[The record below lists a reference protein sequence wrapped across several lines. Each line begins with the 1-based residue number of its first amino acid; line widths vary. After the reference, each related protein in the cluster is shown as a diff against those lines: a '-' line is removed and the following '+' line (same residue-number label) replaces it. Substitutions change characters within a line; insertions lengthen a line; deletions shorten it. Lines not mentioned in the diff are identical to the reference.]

1 MWRSLR
7 YFWPI
12 NLSVFLAIA
21 TATAVLT
28 GALLVGDSVRGSL
41 EELTLDRLGPTEYAL
56 AANQFFRQSLAK
68 EIGEKT
74 TTESLNSILPLISI
88 TGTAVQPASKARRT
102 NINIYGLPAESGQF
116 WRTNLSEE
124 ITKRLKKSNQQIF
137 PSVVLNQSLQKELN
151 VKLGETVVLYFER
164 PPDIHREFMLGRRD
178 YTDLV
183 QSIRLT
189 VTYIVPDRNIGRF
202 SLQNSEYFPANAYVD
217 LSVLQKSVDQKQR
230 VNTILV
236 ASSKISPEEWEKKL
250 KLSLRFTDLGLTF
263 RTNDQ
268 DLLMIES
275 RDFILSPNLVN
286 AIESCASVLNL
297 KTNPILTYLAN
308 RITVGDQSIPYSTI
322 TAMNLD
328 KGGTKGGKPPLFLNS
343 WAAESLG
350 LNQDE
355 QAEVEI
361 EYFLP
366 DTENNF
372 QTEFAHFRFEGLVD
386 ISKLDPELTPNLPGI
401 QSADDMSNWEV
412 PFPIDYEK
420 IGPKDEEYWDLYQS
434 TPKAIIRLQDGQNL
448 WNSRFGKLTSLRIDV
463 NDMPLLVA
471 QTKLEE
477 SVLERLTLAEVGFR
491 LQNVKQTGLS
501 ASKGSND
508 FSVLFVSLSF
518 FLILSALLII
528 GLLFRLGTE
537 MRRDEIYLLRAVG
550 FSNQQIQLRLSKEGL
565 ILAILG
571 STLGL
576 ALAICYAS
584 LMVYGLRTWWIGAV
598 GTTALKVHI
607 SITSLVIGLVLSLI
621 MSQLTIGWVVK
632 RLSHDIQQSSHFS
645 LNSRWVIG
653 TVCLI
658 IAIGTITYALL
669 DKFSPL
675 FFYISGT
682 SLMVSGLAYF
692 SGWLHHRP
700 TTRFTNYIS
709 SSIRNTAR
717 RPGRSLLCVA
727 LVACASFVI
736 IAVGTNRQPSVES
749 SVPIKQTGTGG
760 FGYMAKADI
769 PILVDLEKF
778 DSIITG
784 SVFPCLTLPGDDVSC
799 LNLFQPQKPHIIGF
813 SSELIR
819 RGGFQF
825 QQTIDHDLDNSWNLL
840 NQDLGPTVVP
850 VIGDY
855 ESVKWILGLGIGQRI
870 SMQDESGQIIEFEF
884 VALLKD
890 SIFQSE
896 LIVSNDQ
903 LRRHFPHQSSNRT
916 FLIDSV
922 QGETVQKLEQEF
934 SSYGLDVTPTI
945 DRLKSF
951 HTVKHTYMSVF
962 QVIGGLGLMLGTA
975 GLAIVLVRN
984 TIERKKELAILQ
996 AFGFKRS
1003 ILSIIMLIENTF
1015 LILVGLFIG
1024 TISALLSVTPHL
1036 LSLGNS
1042 VPVISLVGTLIMIVA
1057 FGMGANWLAIQITT
1071 RLPLLAT
1078 LKSEF

>member
-41 EELTLDRLGPTEYAL
+41 EELTLDRLGLTEYAL
-56 AANQFFRQSLAK
+56 TANQFFRQSLAK
-68 EIGEKT
+68 EISEKAT
-74 TTESLNSILPLISI
+74 IESLNSILPLISI
-88 TGTAVQPASKARRT
+88 TGTAVQPSSKARRT
-102 NINIYGLPAESGQF
+102 NINIYGLPTEAGQF
-116 WRTNLSEE
+116 WQTNLSEE

-217 LSVLQKSVDQKQR
+217 LSALQKTVDQKQR

-275 RDFILSPNLVN
+275 RDFILPPNLVN
-286 AIESCASVLNL
+286 AIESCASGLNL
-297 KTNPILTYLAN
+297 KTKPILTYLAN

-328 KGGTKGGKPPLFLNS
+328 KGDTKGGKLPLFLNS
-343 WAAESLG
+343 WTADSLG
-350 LNQDE
+350 LSQDE

-366 DTENNF
+366 DTENEF
-372 QTEFAHFRFEGLVD
+372 QTEVAHFRFEGIVD
-386 ISKLDPELTPNLPGI
+386 ISKLDPQLTPNLPGI
-401 QSADDMSNWEV
+401 QSADDISNWEV

-420 IGPKDEEYWDLYQS
+420 IGSKDEEYWDLYQS
-434 TPKAIIRLQDGQNL
+434 TPKAIIQLQDGQNL
-448 WNSRFGKLTSLRIDV
+448 WNSRFGKLTSLRIAV
-463 NDMPLLVA
+463 NDMSLLVA
-471 QTKLEE
+471 QTKLEK

-491 LQNVKQTGLS
+491 LQNVKQTGLT

-528 GLLFRLGTE
+528 GLLFRLGAE
-537 MRRDEIYLLRAVG
+537 MRRDEVYLLRAVG
-550 FSNQQIQLRLSKEGL
+550 FSNRQIQRRLSKEGF

-576 ALAICYAS
+576 ALAIGYGS
-584 LMVYGLRTWWIGAV
+584 LMVHGLRTWWIGAV
-598 GTTALKVHI
+598 GTTALELHI
-607 SITSLVIGLVLSLI
+607 STTSLVIGLAVSLI

-632 RLSHDIQQSSHFS
+632 RLSHEIQQPSHFS

-653 TVCLI
+653 TVSLI
-658 IAIGTITYALL
+658 IAVGTTAYALL
-669 DKFSPL
+669 DEFSPL

-682 SLMVSGLAYF
+682 CLMVSGLAYF
-692 SGWLHHRP
+692 SGWLYHRP

-749 SVPIKQTGTGG
+749 IPTKQTGTGG

-825 QQTIDHDLDNSWNLL
+825 QQTIDHDLDDSWNLL

-870 SMQDESGQIIEFEF
+870 SMKNEFGQIIEFEF

-922 QGETVQKLEQEF
+922 HSETVQRLEQEF
-934 SSYGLDVTPTI
+934 SSYGLDVTSTI

-962 QVIGGLGLMLGTA
+962 QVIGGLGLMLGTV

-1042 VPVISLVGTLIMIVA
+1042 VPVISLVGTLMMIVI
-1057 FGMGANWLAIQITT
+1057 FGMAANWLAIQITT
-1071 RLPLLAT
+1071 RFPLLTT